1 MNIKTSILPEK
12 SYSAAGAGSSQQVSS
27 NTQTPCSKK
36 SFKFVKPG
44 LGKLLFLSS
53 LASANQNFT
62 STRNCPEFQLHCKDR
77 NIEFTTSYEKN
88 SAFCQGETFN
98 SVLEEHF
105 IPHIYPEICENL
117 DHDTN
122 KTVALGPENFNGDS
136 CDSSCLAF
144 MSFIKNDVFVTATIG
159 IPSPQP
165 SSQPTTA
172 LPTTADPSSQPTTAD
187 PSSQPTTALPTTA
200 PPTTSNPSYVPT
212 TSKPS
217 YPPTSKPSYE
227 PSSAP
232 STSAPTRFPTA
243 SSAPTLLPF
252 SAPTSDIPSHSP
264 TSPPS
269 NKALTKEIPTATAG
283 AEIGGKIGAG
293 IGGLMFGIVI
303 MHQIYKM
310 KQNNHLM
317 PRNVEAAR
325 EDVEAA
331 REDVEAAREAAREAA
346 PPAKIKKSL
355 SDSSPD
361 FSDNDSDS
369 TR

>member
-1 MNIKTSILPEK
+1 MNIKKSILTEK
-12 SYSAAGAGSSQQVSS
+12 SYSAAGAGSSQQVRS
-27 NTQTPCSKK
+27 NTQTPCSRK
-36 SFKFVKPG
+36 SFKPVKPVKFV
-44 LGKLLFLSS
+44 LGNLLIWSS
-53 LASANQNFT
+53 FASANQNFT
-62 STRNCPEFQLHCKDR
+62 YTSNCPDFQLHCKDR
-77 NIEFTTSYEKN
+77 NIEFTTSYPKK
-88 SAFCQGETFN
+88 SVFCQGESFN
-98 SVLEEHF
+98 SVLEEDF

-136 CDSSCLAF
+136 CYSGSCLAF
-144 MSFIKNDVFVTATIG
+144 MSFIKNDVFVTSTIEN
-159 IPSPQP
+159 PTVQP

-172 LPTTADPSSQPTTAD
+172 LPTTAS
-187 PSSQPTTALPTTA
+187 
-200 PPTTSNPSYVPT
+200 PTTSNPSYVPT

-217 YPPTSKPSYE
+217 YLPTSKPSYE

-232 STSAPTRFPTA
+232 STSAPTLAPTA

-252 SAPTSDIPSHSP
+252 SAPTSARPSHSP

-293 IGGLMFGIVI
+293 IGGLMFGIFI

-331 REDVEAAREAAREAA
+331 REAA
-346 PPAKIKKSL
+346 PPAKIKESL

-361 FSDNDSDS
+361 FSDHDADS
-369 TR
+369 TG

>member
-77 NIEFTTSYEKN
+77 NIEFTTSYGKN
-88 SAFCQGETFN
+88 SVFCQGGIFN

-144 MSFIKNDVFVTATIG
+144 MSFIKNDVFVTSTIEN
-159 IPSPQP
+159 PTVQP
-165 SSQPTTA
+165 SFFPTTK
-172 LPTTADPSSQPTTAD
+172 QPTTAD

-200 PPTTSNPSYVPT
+200 SPTTSNPSYVPT

-217 YPPTSKPSYE
+217 YLPTSKPSYE

-283 AEIGGKIGAG
+283 AEIGGKTGAG

-346 PPAKIKKSL
+346 PPAKIIESL

>member
-1 MNIKTSILPEK
+1 MNIKTLILTEK
-12 SYSAAGAGSSQQVSS
+12 SYSAAGAGSSQQVRS
-27 NTQTPCSKK
+27 NTQTPCSRK
-36 SFKFVKPG
+36 SFKPVKSV
-44 LGKLLFLSS
+44 LGKVLILSS

-62 STRNCPEFQLHCKDR
+62 STRNCPDFQLHCKDR
-77 NIEFTTSYEKN
+77 NIEFTTSYAKT
-88 SAFCQGETFN
+88 SVFCQGGTFN

-122 KTVALGPENFNGDS
+122 KTVALGPENFNSDL
-136 CDSSCLAF
+136 CDSGSCLAF
-144 MSFIKNDVFVTATIG
+144 MDHIKNDVFVTATIG

-165 SSQPTTA
+165 SVSPTTK
-172 LPTTADPSSQPTTAD
+172 QPTTAD

-217 YPPTSKPSYE
+217 YLPTSKPSYE

-331 REDVEAAREAAREAA
+331 REAAREAA
-346 PPAKIKKSL
+346 PPAKIKESL

>member
-1 MNIKTSILPEK
+1 MNIKKSILTEK
-12 SYSAAGAGSSQQVSS
+12 SYSAAGAGSSQQVRS
-27 NTQTPCSKK
+27 NTQTPCSRK
-36 SFKFVKPG
+36 SFKPVKPVKFV
-44 LGKLLFLSS
+44 LGNLLIWSS
-53 LASANQNFT
+53 FASANQNFT
-62 STRNCPEFQLHCKDR
+62 YTSNCPDFQLHCKDR
-77 NIEFTTSYEKN
+77 NIEFTTSYPKK
-88 SAFCQGETFN
+88 SVFCQGESFN
-98 SVLEEHF
+98 SVLEEDF

-136 CDSSCLAF
+136 CYSGSCLAF
-144 MSFIKNDVFVTATIG
+144 MSFIKNDVFVTSTIEN
-159 IPSPQP
+159 PTVQP

-172 LPTTADPSSQPTTAD
+172 LPTTPDPSSQPTTAD

-200 PPTTSNPSYVPT
+200 SPTTSNPSYVPT

-217 YPPTSKPSYE
+217 YLPTSKPSYE

-232 STSAPTRFPTA
+232 STSAPTLAPTA

-252 SAPTSDIPSHSP
+252 SAPTSARPSHSP

-293 IGGLMFGIVI
+293 IGGLMFGIFI

-331 REDVEAAREAAREAA
+331 REDVEAAREAA
-346 PPAKIKKSL
+346 PPAKIKESL

-361 FSDNDSDS
+361 FSDHDADS
-369 TR
+369 TG